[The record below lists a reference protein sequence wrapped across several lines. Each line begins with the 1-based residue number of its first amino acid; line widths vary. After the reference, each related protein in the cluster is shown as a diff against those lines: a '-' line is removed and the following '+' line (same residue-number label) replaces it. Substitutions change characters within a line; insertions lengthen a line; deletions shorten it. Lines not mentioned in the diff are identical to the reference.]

1 VEESVAGRGKAVR
14 ESLVEMTEIVMP
26 EDTNQYNHI
35 WGGRVMA
42 LIDKAAA
49 IAAIRH
55 CRSNVVT
62 ASVDSLVFRAPVKL
76 GHVLRLHA
84 AVNAAFRT
92 SIEVGV
98 KVVSEDPLTGEHAHC
113 CSAYVTM
120 VSLDRTGQPAR
131 APRLLA
137 TTADERRR
145 QRDARRR
152 RSARLRARG
161 GRRRAVPRR

>member
-1 VEESVAGRGKAVR
+1 MAERGKPVR

-76 GHVLRLHA
+76 GHILRMYA
-84 AVNAAFRT
+84 AVNAAFGT
-92 SIEVGV
+92 SLEVGV
-98 KVVSEDPLTGEHAHC
+98 KVVSEDPLTAAHAHC
-113 CSAYVTM
+113 CTAYVTM
-120 VSLDRTGQPAR
+120 VSLDPVGRPAR
-131 APRLLA
+131 APRLVPGNA
-137 TTADERRR
+137 EERRR
-145 QRDARRR
+145 YRDAWRRR
-152 RSARLRARG
+152 RARLLARG
-161 GRRRAVPRR
+161 RKTRSPRGR